1 MLLLV
6 VSTAR
11 GQRAHRPAHAAAE
24 AGPVIPPAVPPRP
37 HEHGPD
43 TIAVF
48 GGNPPKHREQ
58 ANRRLAPFESLVL
71 FGSPRDTGSGD
82 TKRLVNAIRNG
93 KLDVVYNWSK
103 FGNHASRKMIQVAC
117 QKAPGDVVFKDV
129 STLDMLQWQRQ
140 D

>member
-1 MLLLV
+1 MR
-6 VSTAR
+6 T
-11 GQRAHRPAHAAAE
+11 HAAAK
-24 AGPVIPPAVPPRP
+24 GRTGRRMLLPRP
-37 HEHGPD
+37 AQLSRLLSRPVHTSTD
-43 TIAVF
+43 RIAVF